1 MRELLKSKLT
11 EIGAKSTTG
20 NWEHITTQ
28 IGMFSFTGLTVPQS
42 EAMVEKY
49 SVYMT
54 ANGRISI
61 AGITE
66 KNADYVAQSIKECIE
81 KY

>member
-1 MRELLKSKLT
+1 
-11 EIGAKSTTG
+11 
-20 NWEHITTQ
+20 
-28 IGMFSFTGLTVPQS
+28 
-42 EAMVEKY
+42 MVEKY

-54 ANGRISI
+54 SNGRISI

-66 KNADYVAQSIKECIE
+66 KNVDYVAQSLKECIE